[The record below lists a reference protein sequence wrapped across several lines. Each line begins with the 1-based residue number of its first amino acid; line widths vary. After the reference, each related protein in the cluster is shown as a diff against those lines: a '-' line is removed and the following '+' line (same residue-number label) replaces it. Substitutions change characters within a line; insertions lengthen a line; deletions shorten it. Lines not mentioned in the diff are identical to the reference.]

1 MANHQL
7 IINLNPVIINLP
19 IHHRAFGDP
28 ANHQPIIN
36 RFAIIIS
43 PTARKCRHVAQPICR
58 QFADHSWKFAD
69 SAGFGFV
76 ESTDS
81 LPILVRNLPIFA
93 LAELRN
99 PSIIDRQNHRIDRSG
114 CRNRSVESSRNHQ
127 IDLPVDRSSGSWNLS
142 TIHHQNAEIYHRADR
157 LPATRLLES
166 SDNGP
171 INSGNRSRLANLPII
186 NRQIFAIYRSFNTNK
201 LRAQLRK
208 HVPLPHVA

>member
-19 IHHRAFGDP
+19 IRHRAFGDP

-36 RFAIIIS
+36 RFAVIIT

-58 QFADHSWKFAD
+58 QFADHPWKFAD
-69 SAGFGFV
+69 SAGFEFV

-81 LPILVRNLPIFA
+81 LPILARNLPI
-93 LAELRN
+93 LAVAKLRN
-99 PSIIDRQNHRIDRSG
+99 QPIIDRQNHRIDRSG

-142 TIHHQNAEIYHRADR
+142 PIHHQNAGIYHRLEGR
-157 LPATRLLES
+157 LGVDCL
-166 SDNGP
+166 NH
-171 INSGNRSRLANLPII
+171 PII
-186 NRQIFAIYRSFNTNK
+186 IRRYGEIIR
-201 LRAQLRK
+201 
-208 HVPLPHVA
+208 